1 LLWPESRVALIYK
14 ADHAS
19 GIERVGSE
27 NLLILLVT
35 RAAGR
40 VITGP
45 CGNLDRR
52 TVGTSES
59 GGAGRTNKTW
69 RTSGTWRTSKTG
81 RTSGTWRTSRA
92 GRTSGAGRTSRT
104 GGTSRT
110 GRTGGPGS
118 TSRPGRT
125 SRTGRPR
132 GTGRTRLAL
141 GWWLAL
147 PARSQEKGG

>member
-1 LLWPESRVALIYK
+1 MIEHRRSFTDANEHEYCGRLLWPESRVALIYK

-27 NLLILLVT
+27 NLLILLAT

-40 VITGP
+40 LITGP

-69 RTSGTWRTSKTG
+69 WTSGTWRTSKTG

-92 GRTSGAGRTSRT
+92 GRTSGAG
-104 GGTSRT
+104 
-110 GRTGGPGS
+110 
-118 TSRPGRT
+118 
-125 SRTGRPR
+125 
-132 GTGRTRLAL
+132 
-141 GWWLAL
+141 
-147 PARSQEKGG
+147 